1 MKYLKSFTINNHN
14 LKIQGKNLIITGNNG
29 AGKTILLNELYNEIK
44 KSIDIDK
51 LERKENS
58 YSKLTKISNEVNTY
72 KDVLDIDESFLKELE
87 YSQHVKKPIQY
98 QYELSNT
105 F

>member
-58 YSKLTKISNEVNTY
+58 
-72 KDVLDIDESFLKELE
+72 
-87 YSQHVKKPIQY
+87 
-98 QYELSNT
+98 
-105 F
+105 

>member
-72 KDVLDIDESFLKELE
+72 KDVLI
-87 YSQHVKKPIQY
+87 
-98 QYELSNT
+98 
-105 F
+105 